1 MRLQRILA
9 AVIVT
14 ALLLS
19 GCASLGFGKSE
30 ILTPPKA
37 SGIRAEVQKLI
48 ETDAGG
54 AYSLIY
60 PTDGANK
67 SGLFLHDVNNDGIV
81 DYEVVDFG
89 SDPDSAENDV
99 ERGSVVFSS
108 DVFT

>member
-1 MRLQRILA
+1 MRLQRILV

-19 GCASLGFGKSE
+19 GCTSLGFGKSE

-54 AYSLIY
+54 A
-60 PTDGANK
+60 
-67 SGLFLHDVNNDGIV
+67 
-81 DYEVVDFG
+81 
-89 SDPDSAENDV
+89 
-99 ERGSVVFSS
+99 
-108 DVFT
+108 